1 MHLAAVYGSLEAIRI
16 IANELED
23 KNPPAKKL
31 SYYTPLHFA
40 TVQNHVECI
49 EYILELGIDA
59 NTKAYLGRTPL
70 HIAAEHGHIE
80 AVKCLLKHVKNKNP
94 ALGNYRFLSNYVQ
107 FSIFVQFQFWSNFQF
122 CPFSILNFDQFI
134 NFIQY
139 WLFFNFQMKMENYG
153 LRYIMLAT
161 KDTWILSNT

>member
-40 TVQNHVECI
+40 TVQNHVKCI

-94 ALGNYRFLSNYVQ
+94 ALGNYRFCP
-107 FSIFVQFQFWSNFQF
+107 IFNFCPIMCNFQF
-122 CPFSILNFDQFI
+122 LSN
-134 NFIQY
+134 
-139 WLFFNFQMKMENYG
+139 FNFG
-153 LRYIMLAT
+153 LIF
-161 KDTWILSNT
+161 NFVHFQF